1 MFEVSADVGVQH
13 DEFEL
18 NIVGLVGHP
27 FAVHSLFDYN
37 GEVDIEKTV
46 IIK

>member
-18 NIVGLVGHP
+18 NIVSLEGYP
-27 FAVHSLFDYN
+27 FAVHSLFDYDGVVDN
-37 GEVDIEKTV
+37 GK
-46 IIK
+46 